1 MSYIEENNSE
11 TVDVRMLIPHKQ
23 PDGSFLYKQN
33 PLYKGNVF
41 PLDIKKHNIL
51 MDVDDSWKC
60 QDGGLKY
67 FNFDPNT
74 KRGKA
79 LISKYSQYDED
90 GSAYVIS
97 ALGQKVYGKEE
108 IATEVLNL
116 MHLDYMYQDWVR
128 IQT

>member
-1 MSYIEENNSE
+1 MSYIEENDSE
-11 TVDVRMLIPHKQ
+11 TVDVRMLIPYQQ
-23 PDGSFLYKQN
+23 PDGSLLYKQN
-33 PLYKGNVF
+33 PFYKGSVF
-41 PLDIKKHNIL
+41 PLDIQKHNIL
-51 MDVDDSWKC
+51 MDADDSWKC

-79 LISKYSQYDED
+79 LISKYTQYDED

-97 ALGQKVYGKEE
+97 ALGQKIYGKEE
-108 IATEVLNL
+108 IASEVLNL